1 MQQIFF
7 EHFNKHNVNIHFNNV
22 AFVNT
27 KLSAF
32 FPCLWLS
39 PAQLSSNSRV
49 LKEFFNSNLLVLIYF
64 SRLMI
69 RIIMLLAKRSISIN
83 LTQSFPL
90 FSSRLVSL
98 AALSESKV
106 PLPLQFYSFY
116 TKKKPPISFRNR
128 TVVPAEKVWVH

>member
-1 MQQIFF
+1 
-7 EHFNKHNVNIHFNNV
+7 
-22 AFVNT
+22 
-27 KLSAF
+27 
-32 FPCLWLS
+32 
-39 PAQLSSNSRV
+39 
-49 LKEFFNSNLLVLIYF
+49 
-64 SRLMI
+64 MI